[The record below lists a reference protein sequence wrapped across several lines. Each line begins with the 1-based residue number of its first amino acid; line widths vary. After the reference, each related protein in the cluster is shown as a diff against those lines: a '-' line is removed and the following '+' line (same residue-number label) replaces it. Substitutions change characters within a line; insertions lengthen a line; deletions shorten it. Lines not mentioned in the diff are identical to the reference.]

1 MDFLKKLFIGS
12 LSFSESLATKCMLL
26 NNQQY
31 KTKPFNAN
39 AFTLVIRTNEL
50 KKLSKYISYKSKCKF
65 DCKIYTK
72 IWNSKKC

>member
-1 MDFLKKLFIGS
+1 MFIGS

-31 KTKPFNAN
+31 KAKLFNAN
-39 AFTLVIRTNEL
+39 AFNLVIRINEL
-50 KKLSKYISYKSKCKF
+50 KKLSKHISYKSKCKF

>member
-12 LSFSESLATKCMLL
+12 LSFSESLATKFMLL

-39 AFTLVIRTNEL
+39 VFNLVIRTNGL
-50 KKLSKYISYKSKCKF
+50 KKLSKHISYESKCKF
-65 DCKIYTK
+65 DSKIYMK